1 MVDPYIKLLTQLHYT
16 FSDVSLLQQA
26 LTHRSAAR
34 KHNERLEFLGDAVL
48 GLVIAQRVYEK
59 FPNLPEGKLTR
70 MRSNL
75 VKGETLAKVAR
86 ELSLGELM
94 KLGPGEMKSGG
105 RRRDS
110 ILADAVEAI
119 LGAIYVESGIDAVAL
134 TINKLFEK
142 RIKALDPDEQIKD
155 NKTQLQE
162 YLQSRQL
169 DLPDYKVTDI
179 KGKDHAQMFTVKCN
193 VHALKIYK
201 TGAGKSR
208 RIAEQEAAKQILEAL
223 PL

>member
-1 MVDPYIKLLTQLHYT
+1 MIDPYIKLVAQIDYT
-16 FSDVSLLQQA
+16 FTDVALLQQA
-26 LTHRSAAR
+26 LTHRSAAK

-48 GLVIAQRVYEK
+48 GLVIAQRVFEK
-59 FPNLPEGKLTR
+59 FPTLPEGKLTR

-86 ELSLGELM
+86 ELSLGDLI

-110 ILADAVEAI
+110 ILADAVEAV
-119 LGAIYVESGIDAVAL
+119 LGAIYVESGLDAATVSID
-134 TINKLFEK
+134 KLFDL

-162 YLQSRQL
+162 YLQGRQL
-169 DLPDYKVTDI
+169 DLPDYQVVEI
-179 KGKDHAQMFTVKCN
+179 KGKDHAQTFTVKCN
-193 VHALKIYK
+193 VAALEVHK
-201 TGAGKSR
+201 TGVGKSR
-208 RIAEQEAAKQILEAL
+208 RIAEQEAAKLILESL